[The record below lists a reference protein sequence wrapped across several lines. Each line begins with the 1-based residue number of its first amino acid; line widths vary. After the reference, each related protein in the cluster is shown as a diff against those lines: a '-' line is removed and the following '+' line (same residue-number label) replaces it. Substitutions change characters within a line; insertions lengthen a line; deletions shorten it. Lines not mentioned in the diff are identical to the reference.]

1 MVDEMCRTGVPP
13 NVATFNTLISAACD
27 HSQAVNAL
35 KLLVKMEVQSCKP
48 DIKTYTPLLK
58 LCCKKQ
64 WMKIL
69 LFLVCHMFKKDITPD
84 FSTYT
89 LLVSW
94 LCRNGKPA
102 QSCLFLEEM
111 VLKGFTPKQET
122 FDLVMEKLDK
132 GNLHSAKKKVQL
144 LIVQAAAAK
153 HTGSSYLSKDAAAAA
168 QN

>member
-1 MVDEMCRTGVPP
+1 
-13 NVATFNTLISAACD
+13 
-27 HSQAVNAL
+27 
-35 KLLVKMEVQSCKP
+35 
-48 DIKTYTPLLK
+48 
-58 LCCKKQ
+58 
-64 WMKIL
+64 
-69 LFLVCHMFKKDITPD
+69 MFKKDITPD

-132 GNLHSAKKKVQL
+132 GNLHSAKNKVQL
-144 LIVQAAAAK
+144 LMQAPALK
-153 HTGSSYLSKDAAAAA
+153 HTGSSYLRKDGAAG
-168 QN
+168 QHSTVLSNTCNHEC